1 MFKNWAEVRIK
12 DDRVESKGA
21 VHVYDERTSP
31 KRKPDYYPTAEQAR
45 QIEPE
50 IRQDLIEDCVKR
62 TLESVQRAAKEGR
75 NISYINYVDYP
86 DKYPSWLIDAERQQV
101 EQSLRALGYDV
112 YRSYAGSMKVEW

>member
-21 VHVYDERTSP
+21 VHVYDDRTSP

-50 IRQDLIEDCVKR
+50 IRHDIIDRIVQN
-62 TLESVQRAAKEGR
+62 TLNRVQEAAKEGR
-75 NISYINYVDYP
+75 TNCRTFAESYTLTV
-86 DKYPSWLIDAERQQV
+86 AERFHMRKLF
-101 EQSLRALGYDV
+101 EDLGYETTLLECP
-112 YRSYAGSMKVEW
+112 VEMVKW